1 MRVVALS
8 LFAIGLG
15 QGALA
20 ADLGGSYLRGAV
32 YEEAAVPD
40 WSGFYVGGQAG
51 YSNANFDFGNATQS
65 MISFALRNLTAEREL
80 GISRWT
86 TLTKRDER
94 GGSFG
99 GFVGYNTQWDDVVLG
114 VEANYNYAN
123 LEASA
128 SSLGDPNQARW
139 GTLSSGATYAADLRS
154 AASAKLTDYMTFR
167 ARAGYAIG
175 QFLPYATLGF
185 AVGRADVRRTADV
198 MYCEDAA
205 GGRPPA
211 CAPVSV
217 VQPSGAV
224 KKSSAFGYG
233 FSAGVGVDVMLFP
246 NVFLRG
252 EYEYVQFASFNDT
265 KLNISTVR
273 AALGAKF

>member
-40 WSGFYVGGQAG
+40 WSGFYVGGQVG
-51 YSNANFDFGNATQS
+51 YSNANFDFGDA
-65 MISFALRNLTAEREL
+65 MRNL
-80 GISRWT
+80 GILHWAA
-86 TLTKRDER
+86 LTKRDER
-94 GGSFG
+94 GASFG

-114 VEANYNYAN
+114 VEANYSYAN

-128 SSLGDPNQARW
+128 SGFGDPNQPRW
-139 GTLSSGATYAADLRS
+139 GAFSSGGTYAADLRS

-185 AVGRADVRRTADV
+185 AVGRADV
-198 MYCEDAA
+198 MYCA
-205 GGRPPA
+205 GTAGTRAPG
-211 CAPVSV
+211 CAPVGV
-217 VQPSGAV
+217 LQASGIL
-224 KKSSAFGYG
+224 KKSGDFGYG
-233 FSAGVGVDVMLFP
+233 FSAGLGVDVMLFS

-252 EYEYVQFASFNDT
+252 EYEYAQFASFNDT